1 MNDVLDKTKECRYK
15 GVSLLVNKIT
25 STDGRTNIEHLLS
38 NTDRRVVRD
47 GGGFPSEFSVS
58 GTLHS
63 TGFSWQE
70 YTDRINQLRSVLNS
84 ELPGE
89 FIHPLFGTFFCK
101 HGKYTIDY
109 DTAKTGRT
117 DYQISLLQ
125 CDRNGNPLT
134 PTGQLFSKPQIKK
147 MALAANRKLQDASAA
162 SLTHDNMENKTNT
175 KSALSK
181 ISDKM
186 KSTFSSVGETVAK
199 ATGFADK
206 AFKIKD
212 KAAFYA
218 DNPSLL
224 FAAVADSLL
233 GVDGLT
239 ADAFIKINKIKDLFT
254 FGSDGSDTD
263 LSVTSPRRIPASPLT
278 REEAER
284 TNNAN
289 TMVNFMRAG
298 SLISYMGYSSEVEPE
313 TTDEIDTI
321 ISDMSDAYET
331 IREKLIDDTTEDSAL
346 YYTLPDY
353 SELLDAMEEL
363 YSAADG
369 YLRQRRETTPQIR
382 TITVPEMPVDV
393 LSYLLYQDSGR
404 STQIMKINGFTDPSA
419 VSGEIRVL
427 SK

>member
-1 MNDVLDKTKECRYK
+1 MSDLVEKTKECRYK
-15 GVSLLVNKIT
+15 GVSLLVNKVT

-134 PTGQLFSKPQIKK
+134 PTGQIFSKPQIKK
-147 MALAANRKLQDASAA
+147 MALAANRKLQAASAA

-175 KSALSK
+175 KSALSR
-181 ISDKM
+181 IADKM
-186 KSTFSSVGETVAK
+186 KSTFASIGQTIAK
-199 ATGFADK
+199 ATNFAGK
-206 AFKIKD
+206 AFALKD
-212 KAAFYA
+212 KASFYA
-218 DNPSLL
+218 DNPFLL
-224 FAAVADSLL
+224 FAAISDNLL
-233 GVDGLT
+233 GIDGLT
-239 ADAFIKINKIKDLFT
+239 VDAFIKINKIKDLFD
-254 FGSDGSDTD
+254 FGADGSDTD
-263 LSVTSPRRIPASPLT
+263 LSVTSPRRIPAVPLT

-298 SLISYMGYSSEVEPE
+298 AIIEYMGYSAEVEPN
-313 TTDEIDTI
+313 TTEEIDTI
-321 ISDMSDAYET
+321 VSDMAESFEVIKA
-331 IREKLIDDTTEDSAL
+331 KLVDDTTDDNNL
-346 YYTLPDY
+346 FYYRPDY
-353 SELLDAMEEL
+353 SEVIESMDAL

-369 YLRQRRETTPQIR
+369 YLRQRRETTPQVR

-393 LSYLLYQDSGR
+393 LAYLLYEDSTRG
-404 STQIMKINGFTDPSA
+404 SQIMKLNGFTDPSA
-419 VSGEIRVL
+419 VSGEIMVL